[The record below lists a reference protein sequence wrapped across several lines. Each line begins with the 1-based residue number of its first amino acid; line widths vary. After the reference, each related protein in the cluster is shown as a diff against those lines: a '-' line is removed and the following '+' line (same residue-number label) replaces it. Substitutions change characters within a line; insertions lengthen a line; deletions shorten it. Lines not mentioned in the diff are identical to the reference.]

1 MSRGGDRRPAPD
13 INGLTSLK
21 IDNLSYQTTPND
33 LRRTFERYGE
43 IGDVHIPRDK
53 YSRQSKGFGFVRFY
67 ERRDAE
73 HALDRTDGK
82 LIDGR
87 ELRVTLAKYDRPS
100 DERGG
105 RGGGGGGGGRR
116 RSRSPRRRSRSPRYS
131 RSRSPRRSRSR
142 TRSPPARDRRDSS
155 ADRAPARKRSPSG
168 GRGDNGAASDGSPKA
183 GRRSRSASRSPS
195 HSRSRSRSNSP
206 N

>member
-1 MSRGGDRRPAPD
+1 MSRGGGGDRRAAPD

-33 LRRTFERYGE
+33 LRRTFERYGD

-82 LIDGR
+82 LVDGR

-105 RGGGGGGGGRR
+105 RGGGGGRR

-142 TRSPPARDRRDSS
+142 TRSPPSRDRRDSP
-155 ADRAPARKRSPSG
+155 DRRDNSRSRSRSPPP
-168 GRGDNGAASDGSPKA
+168 REDGSPKE
-183 GRRSRSASRSPS
+183 RRSRSRSASRSPS
-195 HSRSRSRSNSP
+195 RSRSNSR
-206 N
+206 

>member
-33 LRRTFERYGE
+33 LRRVFDRYGD

-87 ELRVTLAKYDRPS
+87 ELRVTLAKYDRPT

-105 RGGGGGGGGRR
+105 RGRDRR

-142 TRSPPARDRRDSS
+142 TRSPPSRDRRESP
-155 ADRAPARKRSPSG
+155 PAERGGGRSRSRSPV
-168 GRGDNGAASDGSPKA
+168 RGDRSASPID
-183 GRRSRSASRSPS
+183 RRQSKSRSASRSASRSPS
-195 HSRSRSRSNSP
+195 RSHSNSP

>member
-1 MSRGGDRRPAPD
+1 MSRGGGGGDRRVAPD
-13 INGLTSLK
+13 IGGLTSLK

-33 LRRTFERYGE
+33 LRRVFERYGD

-53 YSRQSKGFGFVRFY
+53 YSRQSKGFGFVRYY

-82 LIDGR
+82 LVDGR

-105 RGGGGGGGGRR
+105 RGGGGGGRR

-142 TRSPPARDRRDSS
+142 TRSPPSRDRRE
-155 ADRAPARKRSPSG
+155 SPE
-168 GRGDNGAASDGSPKA
+168 
-183 GRRSRSASRSPS
+183 RRDRSASRSRS
-195 HSRSRSRSNSP
+195 HSPPARDDKSSPKEHHSRSRSATRSQSRSRSRSNSR
-206 N
+206 

>member
-1 MSRGGDRRPAPD
+1 MNRGGGDRRAAPD

-33 LRRTFERYGE
+33 LRRVFDRYGD

-82 LIDGR
+82 LVDGR

-105 RGGGGGGGGRR
+105 RGGGSGGRR

-142 TRSPPARDRRDSS
+142 TRSPPSRDRRDSPDRRDRS
-155 ADRAPARKRSPSG
+155 ASRSRSPPAREDASP
-168 GRGDNGAASDGSPKA
+168 PI
-183 GRRSRSASRSPS
+183 GRRSKSRSASRSPS
-195 HSRSRSRSNSP
+195 RSRSRSNSR
-206 N
+206 

>member
-1 MSRGGDRRPAPD
+1 MSRGGGDRRAAPD

-33 LRRTFERYGE
+33 LRRVFERYGD

-82 LIDGR
+82 LVDGR

-105 RGGGGGGGGRR
+105 RGGGGRR

-142 TRSPPARDRRDSS
+142 TRSPPSRDRRDSPDRRDRS
-155 ADRAPARKRSPSG
+155 ASRSRSPPPRDDASPARDRRS
-168 GRGDNGAASDGSPKA
+168 
-183 GRRSRSASRSPS
+183 RSRSASRSPS
-195 HSRSRSRSNSP
+195 RSRSHSR
-206 N
+206 

>member
-1 MSRGGDRRPAPD
+1 MSRGGGDRRAAPD
-13 INGLTSLK
+13 IGGLTSLK

-33 LRRTFERYGE
+33 LRRVFERYGD

-73 HALDRTDGK
+73 HAMDRTDGK
-82 LIDGR
+82 NVDGR

-105 RGGGGGGGGRR
+105 RGGGGGGRR
-116 RSRSPRRRSRSPRYS
+116 GRSRSPRRRSRSPRYS

-142 TRSPPARDRRDSS
+142 TRSPPSRDRRDSP
-155 ADRAPARKRSPSG
+155 DRRNRSPSHSRSRSPLPRDDSPPPKS
-168 GRGDNGAASDGSPKA
+168 GRS
-183 GRRSRSASRSPS
+183 RSRSASRSPS
-195 HSRSRSRSNSP
+195 RSRSNSR
-206 N
+206 

>member
-1 MSRGGDRRPAPD
+1 MSRGGGDRRAAPD

-33 LRRTFERYGE
+33 LRRVFERYGD

-82 LIDGR
+82 LVDGR

-142 TRSPPARDRRDSS
+142 TRSPPSRDRRDSP
-155 ADRAPARKRSPSG
+155 DRRDRDRSVSRSRSPPP
-168 GRGDNGAASDGSPKA
+168 RDDASPAKE
-183 GRRSRSASRSPS
+183 RRSKSRSASRSRS
-195 HSRSRSRSNSP
+195 QSRSRSNSR
-206 N
+206 